1 MLWKGGKEKG
11 IQIARG
17 KGRKERNDEEKIAG
31 DASIQSTKEGE
42 TGEKKKSTEC
52 KRNGKRS
59 GQKKKQNRLNREK
72 KKKIEVENENKKK
85 VQALLNLWLWDSGRT
100 WAPLH
105 PYYLPNYRKFFEVIL
120 S

>member
-1 MLWKGGKEKG
+1 MRKKKAQNATEMEKG
-11 IQIARG
+11 VDR
-17 KGRKERNDEEKIAG
+17 
-31 DASIQSTKEGE
+31 
-42 TGEKKKSTEC
+42 
-52 KRNGKRS
+52 
-59 GQKKKQNRLNREK
+59 KKKQNRLNREK

>member
-52 KRNGKRS
+52 NRNGKRS
-59 GQKKKQNRLNREK
+59 GQKKKTKQIEQGEEKENR
-72 KKKIEVENENKKK
+72 
-85 VQALLNLWLWDSGRT
+85 S
-100 WAPLH
+100 
-105 PYYLPNYRKFFEVIL
+105 RK
-120 S
+120 

>member
-42 TGEKKKSTEC
+42 TGEKKKKHRMQE
-52 KRNGKRS
+52 KW
-59 GQKKKQNRLNREK
+59 KKEWTEK
-72 KKKIEVENENKKK
+72 KNKI
-85 VQALLNLWLWDSGRT
+85 D
-100 WAPLH
+100 
-105 PYYLPNYRKFFEVIL
+105 
-120 S
+120 